1 MALDGFSVLT
11 KPPRSA
17 RGLSGWK
24 LMYCQGW
31 GMFYLLF
38 RAFPDRLAA
47 FIRGIEADAAF
58 APGCIGALRPGLG
71 RRRARVCRE
80 VFWASFGEQDELQGR
95 WLEFL
100 SGLGRAPAAS
110 ASSGGGN
117 QAASDADDDDVD
129 TAPITALCNGV

>member
-1 MALDGFSVLT
+1 MPPLLLPGAVAQHLSELHSLGGLVALDCFSVLT

-38 RAFPDRLAA
+38 RTFPDRLAA
-47 FIRGIEADAAF
+47 FIRGIEADAAGS
-58 APGCIGALRPGLG
+58 PGCGGALLPGLG

-80 VFWASFGEQDELQGR
+80 VFWASFGQQDELQGR

-100 SGLGRAPAAS
+100 SSLGGPPAA

-117 QAASDADDDDVD
+117 
-129 TAPITALCNGV
+129 